1 VPAIVIANAAVV
13 IATFTAVADSLAGMI
28 TAESIAS
35 AVAVGAAV
43 IRSAVTTACA
53 ATVAT
58 AVPAAP
64 AITTAAAITAT
75 AAATIT
81 TATATATATAI
92 LCIGRIHD
100 GQISREEWG
109 GCEHHGAG
117 HDSNETLVF

>member
-1 VPAIVIANAAVV
+1 MPAIVIANAAVV
-13 IATFTAVADSLAGMI
+13 IAAFTAVADSLAGMI

-43 IRSAVTTACA
+43 IRSAVTAACA
-53 ATVAT
+53 TTVTT
-58 AVPAAP
+58 AVPA
-64 AITTAAAITAT
+64 ISTAAAITAT
-75 AAATIT
+75 ATAAITT
-81 TATATATATAI
+81 TATAAITTATAI

-100 GQISREEWG
+100 REVSREKWG

>member
-1 VPAIVIANAAVV
+1 MPAIVIANAAVV
-13 IATFTAVADSLAGMI
+13 IAAFTAVADSLAGMI
-28 TAESIAS
+28 AAESIAS

-43 IRSAVTTACA
+43 IRSAVTAACA
-53 ATVAT
+53 TTVTT

-64 AITTAAAITAT
+64 ITAAAPIT
-75 AAATIT
+75 
-81 TATATATATAI
+81 TATAI

-100 GQISREEWG
+100 REVSREKWG

>member
-1 VPAIVIANAAVV
+1 VVAA
-13 IATFTAVADSLAGMI
+13 FTAVANSLAGMI

-58 AVPAAP
+58 AVPAA
-64 AITTAAAITAT
+64 ISTAAAITAT
-75 AAATIT
+75 ATIS
-81 TATATATATAI
+81 TATATAI
-92 LCIGRIHD
+92 FRIGRIHG
-100 GQISREEWG
+100 GQISREKWG

>member
-1 VPAIVIANAAVV
+1 
-13 IATFTAVADSLAGMI
+13 M
-28 TAESIAS
+28 
-35 AVAVGAAV
+35 

-58 AVPAAP
+58 AVPAA
-64 AITTAAAITAT
+64 ISTAAAITAT
-75 AAATIT
+75 ATIS
-81 TATATATATAI
+81 TATAI
-92 LCIGRIHD
+92 FRIGRIHE